1 MLKFENLLIILFI
14 IIILIC
20 MVRNIKE
27 KESFNSE
34 IPTDDVLANKMQG
47 NIDDIKNVIEHNTV
61 LQKVNFIPHLD
72 IVNNYEENINK
83 YLNEKQIEVNNH
95 ADSKR
100 EQINQLE
107 HAIEDIRKQLREKN
121 IKDEFA
127 KQYKVVKSYNNGQ
140 ELSVLKKQFNDYMIL
155 LNNGCL
161 SVSRD
166 NNYKVEAC
174 NSNDPNQSFKIQPI
188 YNKTEYKNH
197 LDKNSRRLINLG
209 ELKYPF
215 ALVKSESNNNCL
227 KNFHGKLSVE
237 PCVESNGQMW
247 QPLKRVKTC
256 QKD

>member
-1 MLKFENLLIILFI
+1 MLKFENLLILLFI

-27 KESFNSE
+27 KESFNEPPDNDELSY
-34 IPTDDVLANKMQG
+34 LMKK
-47 NIDDIKNVIEHNTV
+47 NIDSIESVISHNTN
-61 LQKVNFIPHLD
+61 LQSIDYIPHLAILD
-72 IVNNYEENINK
+72 NYEANINK

-95 ADSKR
+95 SDSKR

-140 ELSVLKKQFNDYMIL
+140 ELSVLKKQFNDYMLL

-174 NSNDPNQSFKIQPI
+174 NSDDPNQSFKIQPI

-247 QPLKRVKTC
+247 QPLMKERKC
-256 QKD
+256 Q

>member
-1 MLKFENLLIILFI
+1 MLKFENLLIILFV

-27 KESFNSE
+27 KESFETPSDE
-34 IPTDDVLANKMQG
+34 DLEDLMKK
-47 NIDDIKNVIEHNTV
+47 NIFDIKDVIDHNTV
-61 LQKVNFIPHLD
+61 LQKINFIPHLD
-72 IVNNYEENINK
+72 IVNNYEENMNK
-83 YLNEKQIEVNNH
+83 YLNEKQTEVNSH

-107 HAIEDIRKQLREKN
+107 QAIEDIRKQLREKN

-140 ELSVLKKQFNDYMIL
+140 EVSVLKKKFNDYMLL

-166 NNYKVEAC
+166 NNYKVTAC
-174 NSNDPNQSFKIQPI
+174 NSDDPNQSFKIQPI
-188 YNKTEYKNH
+188 YNKTEYKNN

-209 ELKYPF
+209 EIKYPF

-227 KNFHGKLSVE
+227 KNFHGNLSVE

-247 QPLKRVKTC
+247 QPLMKERKC
-256 QKD
+256 Q

>member
-27 KESFNSE
+27 KESFNEPS
-34 IPTDDVLANKMQG
+34 NKDLSDLMEK
-47 NIDDIKNVIEHNTV
+47 NIKDIKSVIDHNIA
-61 LQKVNFIPHLD
+61 LQKINFIPHLD

-83 YLNEKQIEVNNH
+83 YLNAKQIEVNNH
-95 ADSKR
+95 TDSKK

-107 HAIEDIRKQLREKN
+107 HAIEDIRKQLRKKN

-174 NSNDPNQSFKIQPI
+174 NSDDPNQSFKIQPI

-247 QPLKRVKTC
+247 QPLMKERKC
-256 QKD
+256 Q

>member
-1 MLKFENLLIILFI
+1 MLKFENLLIILFV

-27 KESFNSE
+27 KESFNEPS
-34 IPTDDVLANKMQG
+34 NKDLSDLMEK
-47 NIDDIKNVIEHNTV
+47 NIKDIKSVIGHNTN
-61 LQKVNFIPHLD
+61 LQSFDYIPHLAILD
-72 IVNNYEENINK
+72 NYEANINK

-95 ADSKR
+95 SDSKK

-107 HAIEDIRKQLREKN
+107 HAIEDIRKQLIEKN

-127 KQYKVVKSYNNGQ
+127 KKYKVVKSYNNGQ
-140 ELSVLKKQFNDYMIL
+140 ELSVLKKQFNDYMLL

-174 NSNDPNQSFKIQPI
+174 NSDDPNQSFKIQPI

-197 LDKNSRRLINLG
+197 LDKNSRRLINPG

-215 ALVKSESNNNCL
+215 VLVKSESNNNCL

-247 QPLKRVKTC
+247 QPLMKERKC
-256 QKD
+256 Q

>member
-1 MLKFENLLIILFI
+1 MLKFENLLIILFV

-27 KESFNSE
+27 KESFNEPS
-34 IPTDDVLANKMQG
+34 NKDLSDLMEK
-47 NIDDIKNVIEHNTV
+47 NIKDIKSVIDHNIA
-61 LQKVNFIPHLD
+61 LQKINFIPHLD

-83 YLNEKQIEVNNH
+83 YLNAKQIEVNNH
-95 ADSKR
+95 TDSKK

-107 HAIEDIRKQLREKN
+107 HAIEDIRKQLRKKN

-174 NSNDPNQSFKIQPI
+174 NSDDPNQSFKIQPI

-247 QPLKRVKTC
+247 QPLMKERKC
-256 QKD
+256 Q

>member
-1 MLKFENLLIILFI
+1 MLKFENLLIILFV

-27 KESFNSE
+27 KESFATPSDE
-34 IPTDDVLANKMQG
+34 DLEKLMKD
-47 NIDDIKNVIEHNTV
+47 NISDIKDVINHNTI
-61 LQKVNFIPHLD
+61 LQNINFVPHLD
-72 IVNNYEENINK
+72 IVNNYEENMNK
-83 YLNEKQIEVNNH
+83 YLNEKQTEVNNH
-95 ADSKR
+95 SESKR

-107 HAIEDIRKQLREKN
+107 YAIEDIRKQLREKN

-140 ELSVLKKQFNDYMIL
+140 ELSVLKKKFNDYMLL

-166 NNYKVEAC
+166 NNYKVAAC
-174 NSNDPNQSFKIQPI
+174 NSDDPNQSFKIQPI
-188 YNKTEYKNH
+188 YNKTEYKNN

-209 ELKYPF
+209 EIKYPF

-247 QPLKRVKTC
+247 QPLMKERKC
-256 QKD
+256 Q